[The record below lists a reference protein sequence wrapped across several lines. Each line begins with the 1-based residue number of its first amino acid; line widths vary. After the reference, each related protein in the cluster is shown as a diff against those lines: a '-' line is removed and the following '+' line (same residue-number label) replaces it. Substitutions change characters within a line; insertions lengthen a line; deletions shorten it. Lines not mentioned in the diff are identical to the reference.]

1 MPKQTK
7 FKQIGSG
14 LDLICLF
21 LLIIVIANTIFNW
34 LKPLAALGISFL
46 LFMVAMINL
55 VITFKIPKSK
65 K

>member
-1 MPKQTK
+1 MLKQTK

-21 LLIIVIANTIFNW
+21 LLVVIIANTLFNW
-34 LKPLAALGISFL
+34 LKPMAAVGISFL
-46 LFMVAMINL
+46 LFMIAMIDL
-55 VITFKIPKSK
+55 FITFKKPKSK

>member
-7 FKQIGSG
+7 SRRIGSY

-21 LLIIVIANTIFNW
+21 LLIVVISNTVFNW
-34 LKPLAALGISFL
+34 LKPLVAIGVSALTFI
-46 LFMVAMINL
+46 VAMINL
-55 VITFKIPKSK
+55 FITFKMPKSK

>member
-21 LLIIVIANTIFNW
+21 LLIVVATNTIFNW
-34 LKPLAALGISFL
+34 LKPLVALGLSFL
-46 LFMVAMINL
+46 LLIVVMINL
-55 VITFKIPKSK
+55 VITFKMTNGK

>member
-21 LLIIVIANTIFNW
+21 LLIVIFTNTLFNW
-34 LKPLAALGISFL
+34 LKPIAALGISFL
-46 LFMVAMINL
+46 TLIVAMINL
-55 VITFKIPKSK
+55 DIKIKEVTET
-65 K
+65 

>member
-21 LLIIVIANTIFNW
+21 LLIVVITNTVFNW

-46 LFMVAMINL
+46 LFMIAMINL
-55 VITFKIPKSK
+55 FITFKKPNSK

>member
-21 LLIIVIANTIFNW
+21 LLIVVITNTVFNW

-46 LFMVAMINL
+46 LFIVAMINL
-55 VITFKIPKSK
+55 AITFKKPKSK

>member
-7 FKQIGSG
+7 FKWIGSG

-21 LLIIVIANTIFNW
+21 LLIVVITNTMFNW
-34 LKPLAALGISFL
+34 LKPMAALGISFL

-55 VITFKIPKSK
+55 VIHFKTLENK
-65 K
+65 

>member
-21 LLIIVIANTIFNW
+21 LLIVVITNTVFNW
-34 LKPLAALGISFL
+34 LKPLAAIGISFL
-46 LFMVAMINL
+46 LFMIAMIDL
-55 VITFKIPKSK
+55 FITFKKPKSK

>member
-21 LLIIVIANTIFNW
+21 LIVVIIANTLFNW
-34 LKPLAALGISFL
+34 LKPMAVLGISFL
-46 LFMVAMINL
+46 LFIVAMINL
-55 VITFKIPKSK
+55 AITFKMTKSK

>member
-21 LLIIVIANTIFNW
+21 LLIVIFTNTLFNW
-34 LKPLAALGISFL
+34 LKPIAALSISFL
-46 LFMVAMINL
+46 TLIVAMINL
-55 VITFKIPKSK
+55 DIKIKEVTET
-65 K
+65 

>member
-7 FKQIGSG
+7 VKQIGSL

-21 LLIIVIANTIFNW
+21 LLIVVITNTVFNW
-34 LKPLAALGISFL
+34 LKPLAAIGVSVL
-46 LFMVAMINL
+46 LFIVAMINL
-55 VITFKIPKSK
+55 TITFKMPKSK

>member
-7 FKQIGSG
+7 SRRIGSY

-21 LLIIVIANTIFNW
+21 LLIVVISNTVLNW
-34 LKPLAALGISFL
+34 LKPLVAIGVSALTFI
-46 LFMVAMINL
+46 VAMINL
-55 VITFKIPKSK
+55 FITFKMPKSK